1 MQPPVP
7 DIGRCPAVGDPSHD
21 GRDAAQLDQYA
32 ADVEEHD
39 FDAGVAHTTTFT
51 SLLPGGT
58 ITLRPGLPSIHFWVV
73 ASASAAAL
81 ISSLL
86 ALALASTFERNL
98 PFTCTTISMRSWSS
112 ASGSGCGHG
121 WSISASLWPSRRQS
135 S

>member
-21 GRDAAQLDQYA
+21 GRDAAQLDPYA

-39 FDAGVAHTTTFT
+39 LDAGVAHTTTFT
-51 SLLPGGT
+51 SLLPAGT
-58 ITLRPGLPSIHFWVV
+58 ITLRTGLPSIHFWIV

-86 ALALASTFERNL
+86 ASAPTSTFERNL
-98 PFTCTTISMRSWSS
+98 PFTCTTTSMRSCTS
-112 ASGSGCGHG
+112 ACGSGCGQDWLING
-121 WSISASLWPSRRQS
+121 GS
-135 S
+135 